1 MLAESKD
8 LKTVPQGRLLGVDYG
23 EKRIGCALCDPMQM
37 LASPLI
43 TINNL
48 GPKQIFRE
56 LRRVISDNKA
66 VAMVIGMPYHLN
78 GQMGEKAGQVNDFA
92 ERAKT
97 RLPISVYLWDER
109 WTTIT
114 AEKSMH
120 ARGLSPSKH
129 RDRIDQVAAAFILQ
143 GFLDRLSNMKRSLVS
158 G

>member
-8 LKTVPQGRLLGVDYG
+8 LKTVPQGRVLGVDYG
-23 EKRIGCALCDPMQM
+23 EKRIGCALSDPMQM

-43 TINNL
+43 TLNYL

-56 LRRVISDNKA
+56 LRRIIKEQNV
-66 VAMVIGMPYHLN
+66 VAMVIGMPFHLN
-78 GQMGEKAGQVNDFA
+78 GRIGDKATQVKEFA
-92 ERAKT
+92 EHAKT
-97 RLPISVYLWDER
+97 RLTVPVYLWDER
-109 WTTIT
+109 WTTVN
-114 AEKSMH
+114 AEKSMQ

-143 GFLDRLSNMKRSLVS
+143 GFLDRLSNSRALVS